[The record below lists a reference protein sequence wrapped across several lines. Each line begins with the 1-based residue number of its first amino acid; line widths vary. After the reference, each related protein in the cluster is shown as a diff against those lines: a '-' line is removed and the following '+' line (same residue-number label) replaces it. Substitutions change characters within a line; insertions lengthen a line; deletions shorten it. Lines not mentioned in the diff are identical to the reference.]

1 MHFFDYEVIK
11 YEKKKYR
18 ILIIGDIILY
28 IVKDHCNL
36 IAIIVQNEYEQAV
49 LLQALIDVLK
59 DIKDIIERKETISE
73 VSKGLE
79 KVLDHLELKSM
90 SNFVI

>member
-1 MHFFDYEVIK
+1 M
-11 YEKKKYR
+11 
-18 ILIIGDIILY
+18 
-28 IVKDHCNL
+28 

-49 LLQALIDVLK
+49 LLQALTDVLK

-79 KVLDHLELKSM
+79 KGLNYLELKSM